1 MTDRKKVSLGRAG
14 SVFFLLFVVIIAA
27 MLYRLIPVLEKSTN
41 ASRAVVPFDLS
52 RALVPVDEIID
63 AGFAR
68 DGLKAMNLPPIQSR
82 AEIDSLGEKRRG
94 KYLVGGDRVI
104 GVAIGNA
111 ARAYPIDVLNWH
123 EIVND
128 TLGGRPIAVTYS
140 PLTDAVGV
148 YDRNVGAETL
158 TFGVS
163 GKMHDSNLMLF
174 DRRDEV
180 PEESLWSQLQ
190 GRALTGPMVGTEL
203 AAIPAAY
210 STWGDWVRW
219 HPKTTVIARDGA
231 LYDMYKKRPY
241 VTYYGS
247 QRLRFPAQPLPPP
260 EGIPLKSS
268 VIAVP
273 IDGGAV
279 VLPVDDIARAAGPDG
294 KWRQE
299 IGGRSYR
306 FEYEGR
312 PPRVTVWDAD
322 SDRLANVRYA
332 LWFAWHAQ
340 FPDDSLFTF

>member
-14 SVFFLLFVVIIAA
+14 AVFFLLFVLIIAA
-27 MLYRLIPVLEKSTN
+27 VFYRLIPVLEQSTN
-41 ASRAVVPFDLS
+41 VSGADEPFDLS
-52 RALVPVDEIID
+52 GALVPVDEIVD
-63 AGFAR
+63 AGFGR
-68 DGLKAMNLPPIQSR
+68 DGLKAMDLPAVQSR
-82 AEIDSLGEKRRG
+82 EEIDALAEKRRG

-104 GVAIGNA
+104 GVLVAGA

-158 TFGVS
+158 VFGVS
-163 GKMHDSNLMLF
+163 GKVHDSNLMMF
-174 DRRDEV
+174 DRRDRV
-180 PEESLWSQLQ
+180 PDESLWSQLQ
-190 GRALTGPMVGTEL
+190 GKALAGTMAGTEL
-203 AAIPAAY
+203 ATIPAAY
-210 STWGDWVRW
+210 TTWGDWVRW
-219 HPKTTVIARDGA
+219 NPQTTVIERDPA

-241 VTYYGS
+241 GTYYGS

-268 VIAVP
+268 IVAVP
-273 IDGGAV
+273 SGAGAV
-279 VLPVDDIARAAGPDG
+279 VLPVDEIARAAGPDG
-294 KWRQE
+294 KWERE
-299 IGGRSYR
+299 IDGRSYR

-312 PPRVTVWDAD
+312 PPRVTVRDAGT
-322 SDRLANVRYA
+322 DRLANVRYA

-340 FPDDSLFTF
+340 YPGDSLFTF